1 MQPAW
6 RRWVGPELVA
16 AAVRA
21 PSQRSAGVVGPEL
34 VDAAAGVRIRVRPRA
49 SFATSEPMAAFWLVR
64 EGGTG
69 PGTFWFTNGARVV
82 ADVRGELGMNPRPLM
97 WTSELFTRLRAAVES
112 RGGSFNRAGV
122 PLEGETV
129 TDDWLRLA
137 IWWAYER
144 ESFPTNPLAVDLPPA
159 SGLPRVGA
167 ELGLEPGRT
176 PQVVNNIE
184 PAQLDPNPWLVQ
196 GPNTDV
202 VGNAGGGSTSS
213 GGSGWLL
220 LLAAAAAALTN
231 D

>member
-6 RRWVGPELVA
+6 RRYLRPEA
-16 AAVRA
+16 APRVVPA
-21 PSQRSAGVVGPEL
+21 RSAGVVAPEL
-34 VDAAAGVRIRVRPRA
+34 VPEAAAGVRIRVRPRA
-49 SFATSEPMAAFWLVR
+49 SFATSEPYSAYWLVR

-82 ADVRGELGMNPRPLM
+82 ADVRGELGMSPRPLM
-97 WTSELFTRLRAAVES
+97 WTSELFQRLRSAVEA
-112 RGGSFNRAGV
+112 RGGTFNRAGV
-122 PLEGETV
+122 PLEGEAV
-129 TDDWLRLA
+129 TDDWIRLA

-144 ESFPTNPLAVDLPPA
+144 EIFPTNPLAVDLPPA
-159 SGLPRVGA
+159 SGLPRVGV
-167 ELGLEPGRT
+167 ELGLEPGRS
-176 PQVVNNIE
+176 PQVANNIE

-213 GGSGWLL
+213 GGGSGWLL